1 MSDKSESDLSEDNPT
16 SLTLLDKVRQHN
28 PQAWDRL
35 VALYGP
41 LIFHWCLRR
50 GLSRSDAEDIRQEAF
65 LRVSQGIIH
74 FQKVRAGD
82 TFRGWL
88 RVITQRLII
97 DSSRRRKRSP
107 PVVDFESTPE
117 LFAIDSSSAL
127 SDAELDEEQQVLY
140 QRALDLLH
148 QDFAETTIQ
157 AFMLTVVEDL
167 AASDVATQLGIT
179 VNAVYIA
186 KSRVL
191 NRLRNDLSDP

>member
-1 MSDKSESDLSEDNPT
+1 MSDCSESDLSGDSPT
-16 SLTLLDKVRQHN
+16 SLTLLDQVRQHN
-28 PQAWDRL
+28 PQAWDKL

-50 GLSRSDAEDIRQEAF
+50 GLSRSDAEDIRQEVF

-74 FQKVRAGD
+74 FQKVRASD

-97 DSSRRRKRSP
+97 DYSRKQKRSP
-107 PVVDFESTPE
+107 PIVEIDSAPE
-117 LFAIDSSSAL
+117 LFTLDSSTSL
-127 SDAELDEEQQVLY
+127 SEAELDEEQQVLY

-148 QDFAETTIQ
+148 QDFAAATIQ
-157 AFMLTVVEDL
+157 AFMLTVVEGL
-167 AASDVATQLGIT
+167 AASDVASQLGIT

>member
-1 MSDKSESDLSEDNPT
+1 MSDKSESDLSGDNPT
-16 SLTLLDKVRQHN
+16 SLTLLDQVRQHN

-74 FQKVRAGD
+74 FQKVRASD

-107 PVVDFESTPE
+107 PVVEFESAPE
-117 LFAIDSSSAL
+117 LFTLDSSSTL
-127 SDAELDEEQQVLY
+127 SVEELDEEQQVLY

-148 QDFAETTIQ
+148 QDFAETTIR

>member
-1 MSDKSESDLSEDNPT
+1 MSDKSESDLSGDNPT
-16 SLTLLDKVRQHN
+16 SLTLLDQVRQHN

-65 LRVSQGIIH
+65 LRVSKGIIH
-74 FQKVRAGD
+74 FQKVRASD

-107 PVVDFESTPE
+107 PVVEFESAPE
-117 LFAIDSSSAL
+117 LFTLDSSSTL
-127 SDAELDEEQQVLY
+127 SVEELDEEQQLLY

-148 QDFAETTIQ
+148 QDFAETTIR

-167 AASDVATQLGIT
+167 AASDVATRLGIT

>member
-1 MSDKSESDLSEDNPT
+1 MSDKSESDLSGDNPT
-16 SLTLLDKVRQHN
+16 SLTLLDQVRQHN

-74 FQKVRAGD
+74 FQKVRASD

-107 PVVDFESTPE
+107 PVVEFESAPE
-117 LFAIDSSSAL
+117 LFTLDSSSTL
-127 SDAELDEEQQVLY
+127 SEEELDEEQQLLY

-148 QDFAETTIQ
+148 QDFAETTIR

-167 AASDVATQLGIT
+167 AASDVATRLGIT